1 MSAFSFNFTQLDFL
15 LFTVAI
21 VTNIGLGL
29 LIWKYAPRS
38 ITRYAFLLL
47 LLSQIFHV
55 VFNYLSFRIHDENL
69 FLILSHTSILIATF
83 YAFFHFFFAY
93 TFLEKTFSVRKGLL
107 AVTAL
112 GIISVIITLTPFL
125 FSGVTYTSTG
135 GLIPIAGSGMFV
147 FAAFATIC
155 AFGTFFLIFQKYKKS
170 SGSKKIQ
177 SRYVIA
183 GFSTTLFLI
192 FTFVFLNFLLFANT
206 TFIPYTSIFTL
217 PFVLLTSYA
226 ILRHHFL
233 DIKIFAA
240 EVFAFLIIGI
250 SIVQIT
256 FVRTAT
262 ELLFSLTLF
271 ILLVIFSMLLI
282 RSMNREVRHRAQE
295 AAYEELQRLDEAKSE
310 FITIASH
317 QLRTP
322 LSGLKGYISMAQEGS
337 YGKPPAKMQKTLGNM
352 AQATERLISLADS
365 FLNVSRMRS
374 GKIELNR
381 QETDLK
387 TFVDAIVK
395 EMRPAAEKRG
405 LNLVWKMPSENLP
418 RVSIDQEKIRTVLMG
433 VLDNAI
439 RYTEKGSINVEI
451 SAQPKTVTTSVIDT
465 GKGLTPEELKDV
477 FTSFKRG
484 KTAQALWTEGVGLS
498 LYIAKQL
505 VEAHGGRIWA
515 ESKGHGKGSTFFV
528 ELPIA

>member
-1 MSAFSFNFTQLDFL
+1 MESFSLDFAQIRF
-15 LFTVAI
+15 FTFIVA
-21 VTNIGLGL
+21 V
-29 LIWKYAPRS
+29 LINFWLA
-38 ITRYAFLLL
+38 
-47 LLSQIFHV
+47 
-55 VFNYLSFRIHDENL
+55 
-69 FLILSHTSILIATF
+69 LILLR
-83 YAFFHFFFAY
+83 YGR
-93 TFLEKTFSVRKGLL
+93 KSVPHR
-107 AVTAL
+107 
-112 GIISVIITLTPFL
+112 
-125 FSGVTYTSTG
+125 
-135 GLIPIAGSGMFV
+135 
-147 FAAFATIC
+147 
-155 AFGTFFLIFQKYKKS
+155 FFLIFLVTQTLWLVIMYMAPEFRIDYRLQMS
-170 SGSKKIQ
+170 RAVLSFGSFHALFLFLFVYILWKRKI
-177 SRYVIA
+177 SKHFLVCLLVTTTLVA
-183 GFSTTLFLI
+183 GFALSP
-192 FTFVFLNFLLFANT
+192 FVFSHLEFNSANELAPKAAFGIIVFALFTSFCVFGASYILIRQYLSSRGLGKTHWGYLAIGMTLTYSLVMFFDVFYYNTTGDLDAIRLNHLYVLPFLFAAS
-206 TFIPYTSIFTL
+206 Y
-217 PFVLLTSYA
+217 VL
-226 ILRHHFL
+226 LRHHFL
-233 DIKIFAA
+233 NIRVLTTEF
-240 EVFAFLIIGI
+240 FAFLIIGI